1 MTSYTQ
7 IFGGSTIYPSEVSY
21 LALALDANTQ
31 MSWPIE
37 ADAGANIVA
46 KIMDV
51 TPSAGSLSV
60 IMPPASQT
68 SNGQTVL
75 FNNTGLHTFTVRD
88 FTNGQIAVV
97 APGEQWQVYIT
108 DNTTDAGSWVA
119 LNYGATTATVQ
130 PSALAGFG
138 LTPIGTSIATATPVV
153 TFNTTP
159 FTVTAAQRATLL
171 VWDDTGIGA
180 VTLPIAADVGS
191 NYFVSLR
198 NSGGGNLVISPAGG
212 EQINGLSSLTLAPGD
227 SATIAT
233 DGLNWYTL
241 GFGQSAT
248 FAFDYTTINVTGGT
262 YTLSGVELNRIAYR
276 FAGILTSNSQIVVP
290 ATTQQY
296 WVTNATTGA
305 FTLGVKTASQV
316 TPIDIPQG
324 ASAILYCDGS
334 DVILASAA
342 SNASL
347 TVVTVPYGG
356 TGITSYTTGDMIYAS
371 GSTTLTKL
379 AAVAANNV
387 LKSNGVGAAPSWGKV
402 VLTTDVT
409 GAGVNA
415 SGLNA
420 TVPVVYVQAVNAA
433 TNVDFAVEPKGSG
446 AVLASI
452 PDGTATGGNKR
463 GARAVDFSRAR
474 SSASQVASGANSVIV
489 GGEDNTASASYTSI
503 GGGYGHIVSATY
515 SHVGG
520 GSSNTISAQRGV
532 IAGGE
537 ANEISANF
545 GAVGGGYFNVVSGA
559 YSAITGGS
567 DNAVSNTY
575 AVIGGGSNNI
585 VSGTRG
591 VVAGGN
597 ANQVATPYA
606 SILGGASNLA
616 SAQYATIG
624 GGRSNVASGE
634 YSTVTGGSFA
644 STRGIYGVEAYASGR
659 FSTNGDAQRESYI
672 LRGYTVGITTLQ
684 LTTDGTSPFNNNQVV
699 LPNTSCFTYEV
710 ILSCR
715 RPATNEV
722 AGFKIE
728 GVAIRNANAASTAL
742 VGTPTYTTLGS
753 NFSSA
758 FVLGTDIYM
767 QADTTN
773 GALAVV
779 VKGQTGATINWVA
792 QVRTVEVVG

>member
-21 LALALDANTQ
+21 LALALDADTQ
-31 MSWPIE
+31 MTWPIE

-51 TPSAGSLSV
+51 TPSGLTPGGNNFSV

-68 SNGQTVL
+68 SVGQTVL
-75 FNNTGLHTFTVRD
+75 FNNTGLYAFTVRD

-119 LNYGATTATVQ
+119 LNYGATTASVQ

-138 LTPIGTSIATATPVV
+138 LTPIGTAIATATPVV

-171 VWDDTGIGA
+171 VWDDTGTGA

-198 NSGGGNLVISPAGG
+198 NSGGGNLVISPAGS

-276 FAGILTSNSQIVVP
+276 FAGTLTSNCEVVVP

-296 WVTNATTGA
+296 WVTNATSGA

-316 TPIDIPQG
+316 LPIDIPQG

-342 SNASL
+342 SSSTP

-371 GSTTLTKL
+371 GSTSLTKL

-387 LKSNGVGAAPSWGKV
+387 LRSNGVGAAPSWGKV
-402 VLTTDVT
+402 ILTTDVT
-409 GAGVNA
+409 GGGFNNSGVN
-415 SGLNA
+415 
-420 TVPVVYVQAVNAA
+420 TTTPVVYVEAVDAA
-433 TNVDFAVEPKGSG
+433 TNVDFAILPKGSG
-446 AVLASI
+446 AIISAI
-452 PDGTATGGNKR
+452 PDGTTPGGNKR
-463 GARAVDFSRAR
+463 GTYAIDLQFGRLAAT
-474 SSASQVASGANSVIV
+474 QVASGGYSAII
-489 GGEDNTASASYTSI
+489 GGQLQTAATARSFI
-503 GGGYGHIVSATY
+503 GGGGNS
-515 SHVGG
+515 
-520 GSSNTISAQRGV
+520 TISGSTGTDSV
-532 IAGGE
+532 IAGGFSNYINDGQSSAIIAGSSNVITINGVLKPNYSVIIGG
-537 ANEISANF
+537 ANNEVNSQYASI
-545 GAVGGGYFNVVSGA
+545 VGGR
-559 YSAITGGS
+559 
-567 DNAVSNTY
+567 Y
-575 AVIGGGSNNI
+575 AT
-585 VSGTRG
+585 TRG
-591 VVAGGN
+591 V
-597 ANQVATPYA
+597 
-606 SILGGASNLA
+606 IGAEA
-616 SAQYATIG
+616 
-624 GGRSNVASGE
+624 RSN
-634 YSTVTGGSFA
+634 
-644 STRGIYGVEAYASGR
+644 GR
-659 FSTNGDAQRESYI
+659 FSVTGDAQRSSHV
-672 LRGYTVGITTLQ
+672 LRAQSVGPVSPTTLILNALGTGTASATSQ
-684 LTTDGTSPFNNNQVV
+684 VALPDNSAFSYEITIIVKTTAGPNDG
-699 LPNTSCFTYEV
+699 
-710 ILSCR
+710 
-715 RPATNEV
+715 A
-722 AGFKIE
+722 AFKIE
-728 GVAIRNANAASTAL
+728 GLIVRGSGAASTAL
-742 VGTPTYTTLGS
+742 IGTPIYTTLGNS
-753 NFSSA
+753 FGGSI
-758 FVLGTDIYM
+758 VPGTDFYV

-773 GALAVV
+773 GCLQVIAKGFAL
-779 VKGQTGATINWVA
+779 TTTNWVA
-792 QVRTVEVVG
+792 HVRTVEVVA